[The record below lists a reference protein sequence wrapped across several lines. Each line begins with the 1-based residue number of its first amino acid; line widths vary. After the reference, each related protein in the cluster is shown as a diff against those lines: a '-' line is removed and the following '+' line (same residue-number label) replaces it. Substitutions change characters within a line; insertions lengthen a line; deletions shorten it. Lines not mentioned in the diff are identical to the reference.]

1 MTACLSST
9 DGDLN
14 TMVRSIWIQKAGD
27 ISFEDLYNQSYKSV
41 YKICLRMLANASDAE
56 DLTHD
61 TLLQVQRKL
70 SSFRGDS
77 AFSSWL
83 HRITVNQVLMHFRK
97 RSTRCE
103 QTTFKGDIPE
113 PSKPYFNRPNSVS
126 VIDRIAL
133 ATAIEK
139 LPPGY
144 RAVFL
149 LHDVE
154 GYAHSEIARTLGFTD
169 GTSKSQLHKARR
181 QMRALLLERIESN

>member
-1 MTACLSST
+1 MTAHISST
-9 DGDLN
+9 DVDLN
-14 TMVRSIWIQKAGD
+14 AMVRSAWNQKAGD
-27 ISFEDLYNQSYKSV
+27 ISFEDIYNQSYRRV
-41 YKICLRMLANASDAE
+41 YKICLRMLANTSDAE

-83 HRITVNQVLMHFRK
+83 YKITVNQVLMHFRK

-103 QTTFKGDIPE
+103 KTTIEGEIPE
-113 PSKPYFNRPNSVS
+113 QSKPYLERPHSVS
-126 VIDRIAL
+126 IIDHIAL
-133 ATAIEK
+133 ASAIAK

-181 QMRALLLERIESN
+181 QMRALLLERT